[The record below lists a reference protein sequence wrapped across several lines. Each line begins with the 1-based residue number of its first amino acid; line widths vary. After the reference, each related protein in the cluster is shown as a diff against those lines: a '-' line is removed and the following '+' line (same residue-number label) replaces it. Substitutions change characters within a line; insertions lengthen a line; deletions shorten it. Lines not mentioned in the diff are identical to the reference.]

1 VVRAPRGA
9 FLAGPAMKPV
19 GDAEFDRA
27 ASARPVEGWPARH
40 RALPAQVASRQDSEP
55 QEADQSSDQ
64 HQADSRDEE
73 RNHQVD
79 LLELPP
85 DLRRESAVDSLQLP
99 CRLGVGRGRLV
110 RPSMSVLKKWI
121 GFDEP
126 ASGWT
131 SLALSSAGILALGL
145 GVTLFTRGIP
155 GSCRGS
161 DGACLY
167 LAGVYLS
174 PVAAIGLIVF
184 IVLAPFLFIT
194 GWRIGSRYT
203 ESSDSDHS
211 HHVISLVPD
220 GRTLGMIGLVTA
232 ALLVLAAA
240 GLSIVFLLGLRG
252 RIV

>member
-1 VVRAPRGA
+1 
-9 FLAGPAMKPV
+9 MKPV

-167 LAGVYLS
+167 LAGV
-174 PVAAIGLIVF
+174 
-184 IVLAPFLFIT
+184 
-194 GWRIGSRYT
+194 
-203 ESSDSDHS
+203 
-211 HHVISLVPD
+211 
-220 GRTLGMIGLVTA
+220 
-232 ALLVLAAA
+232 
-240 GLSIVFLLGLRG
+240 
-252 RIV
+252 